1 MKHRLIVPV
10 PYEGIFDSRIDA
22 YSEKPLHELFYDSPG
37 GILAGY
43 GLYKLLATV
52 QEVLKDGPGEWSFFI
67 HGNKRKKLNRVVAG
81 PMYVTR
87 ESCRLPLG
95 QARVWRKDGSKG
107 GIKRDWQRPPT
118 IKWIN
123 WNLEQFMPG
132 CHPVDAA
139 ERLLRMCERRGIEPK
154 PTPGGLGSAMLKAS
168 SQWKADRGP
177 APFFISD
184 AARKHLPGNYYEH
197 KKDFVRATS
206 VTLFD
211 QVAAHHNIVNS
222 IPLPHPQSVHRR
234 GYRLET
240 DPISGKRL
248 SIFRRHMGILRA
260 KVECDTVPRDI
271 WHLYPRWARVP
282 GVHWR
287 MIWTPELRLLDRRTR
302 LLEVGTGLT
311 GNRLDTALLEYSDFA
326 LGEIGVEPNPIIK
339 AALHAAYGSLATN
352 IKEDY
357 EIIIAGQRERPPP
370 NKTVK
375 VPLFG
380 EARSVI
386 IKRLRVPLVQN
397 VVAYGV
403 IQAEQTTR
411 SIEFGRK
418 LHSEGHP
425 VLQVYSDAVL
435 VKIHQIPILPAGWE
449 AKHTDLEIAA
459 GAPNQIISSSVQRL
473 PGIHGMRQRALVIDR
488 VLG

>member
-1 MKHRLIVPV
+1 MTERLIVAV

-22 YSEKPLHELFYDSPG
+22 YSDRPLHEIMGDAPG

-52 QEVLKDGPGEWSFFI
+52 QDALKDGAGDWSFYI
-67 HGNKRKKLNRVVAG
+67 HGNKRKKLNRVITG

-87 ESCRLPLG
+87 ESCRMPLEKSYK
-95 QARVWRKDGSKG
+95 WRRDGSRG
-107 GIKRDWQRPPT
+107 GMKRDWVRPPS

-132 CHPVDAA
+132 CHPVEAA
-139 ERLLRMCERRGIEPK
+139 ERLLRMCERRGIAPK

-168 SQWKADRGP
+168 SEWKADREP

-184 AARKHLPGNYYEH
+184 IARKHLPGNYYEH
-197 KKDFVRATS
+197 KKKFVRANS

-211 QVAAHHNIVNS
+211 QVAAHHTIVNT
-222 IPLPHPQSVHRR
+222 IPLPHPQSIHRR
-234 GYRLET
+234 GFRLEV
-240 DPISGKRL
+240 DPIHWVKGSFLK
-248 SIFRRHMGILRA
+248 RHMGLLRA
-260 KVECDTVPRDI
+260 KVECSTIPEDI
-271 WHLYPRWARVP
+271 AHLYPRWSRIP
-282 GVHWR
+282 GDHWR
-287 MIWTPELRLLDRRTR
+287 MIWTPELRLLDRRVR
-302 LLEVGTGLT
+302 LLDVSTGFT

-326 LGEIGVEPNPIIK
+326 LGEIADDPNPIVK

-352 IKEDY
+352 TKDDY
-357 EIIIAGQRERPPP
+357 EIIIAGCNEIVPEDKR
-370 NKTVK
+370 VK

-380 EARSVI
+380 DARSVI

-397 VVAYGV
+397 VIAYGV

-411 SIEFGRK
+411 SIEFGRQ
-418 LHSEGHP
+418 LHGEGHP

-435 VKIHQIPILPAGWE
+435 AKVSQIPFLPDGWA
-449 AKHTDLEIAA
+449 AKHTLDELAA
-459 GAPNQIISSSVQRL
+459 GAPNQIISPTVQRL
-473 PGIHGMRQRALVIDR
+473 PGIHGMRQRALVLKR
-488 VLG
+488 VLS